1 MAIPK
6 ENRQQ
11 MINMMYLVLT
21 ALLALNVSAEIINA
35 FKTIN
40 KSLENSKKSA
50 DVNLQSTFNAFD
62 AKKAKEPGNA
72 SIGKY
77 LDLANQSKSTFEGL
91 LGYISKLKGEVV
103 QQAGGADPEDPNGI
117 LMRKDDMD
125 VSTRYLVEGENG
137 KGNGEGYNLK
147 KQIDQTLASV
157 MNLVDATDK
166 DQVKSLI
173 SLTTN
178 PAKAGGDWVKE
189 QFYQMPAIA
198 SYAMLTKLEN
208 DVKNTQG
215 TLTGYF
221 FSKIGRAQELT
232 NDQIVFDKFSAS
244 LSSPSS
250 YILQGETFQADVS
263 LAATS
268 SKAAGTVTVNV
279 NGQNVPVDA
288 NGVAHYKST
297 PGVGEHPITGSISV
311 KNDRTG
317 QVTSYKLPDYK
328 LTVAAPFAT
337 VSPTKMNVFYIGVDN
352 PVEVSAAGT
361 AAKDLS
367 VSMSNGTITGGG
379 GKYTVRVSNPGEANV
394 NVSGKGKPFGSF
406 KFRVKPIPDPA
417 PKLSARKSGPFPA
430 GEFKAQQGPYAE
442 LENFD
447 FDARF
452 NITSFSLFYQP
463 KGGDPAQMST
473 SGTVFSAPMKAL
485 IAKAKPGDIYYIEDI
500 KAVGPDGRSRP
511 LPALAFKIR

>member
-1 MAIPK
+1 M
-6 ENRQQ
+6 
-11 MINMMYLVLT
+11 
-21 ALLALNVSAEIINA
+21 
-35 FKTIN
+35 
-40 KSLENSKKSA
+40 
-50 DVNLQSTFNAFD
+50 
-62 AKKAKEPGNA
+62 
-72 SIGKY
+72 
-77 LDLANQSKSTFEGL
+77 
-91 LGYISKLKGEVV
+91 
-103 QQAGGADPEDPNGI
+103 
-117 LMRKDDMD
+117 
-125 VSTRYLVEGENG
+125 
-137 KGNGEGYNLK
+137 
-147 KQIDQTLASV
+147 
-157 MNLVDATDK
+157 
-166 DQVKSLI
+166 
-173 SLTTN
+173 
-178 PAKAGGDWVKE
+178 
-189 QFYQMPAIA
+189 
-198 SYAMLTKLEN
+198 
-208 DVKNTQG
+208 
-215 TLTGYF
+215 
-221 FSKIGRAQELT
+221 
-232 NDQIVFDKFSAS
+232 
-244 LSSPSS
+244 
-250 YILQGETFQADVS
+250 
-263 LAATS
+263 
-268 SKAAGTVTVNV
+268 
-279 NGQNVPVDA
+279 
-288 NGVAHYKST
+288 
-297 PGVGEHPITGSISV
+297 
-311 KNDRTG
+311 
-317 QVTSYKLPDYK
+317 
-328 LTVAAPFAT
+328 AAPFAT

-367 VSMSNGTITGGG
+367 VSMSNGTISGGG